1 LALRR
6 QDACE
11 DLTYTVML
19 AYEQKHRWD
28 CGTLLILIQPESDLV
43 QLLWDLAD
51 ESDLVKILEQRS
63 NRSIKNENYLL
74 FLYC

>member
-1 LALRR
+1 
-6 QDACE
+6 
-11 DLTYTVML
+11 ML

-28 CGTLLILIQPESDLV
+28 CGALLILVQPDLV